1 MNDLILKLLSN
12 VQLSSEGAPA
22 EALAGLPKDLAE
34 LLAERDGGKGTVGP
48 RARPLTLWSAAEIAS
63 EAQAQE
69 VALAVPGLLLFGTDG
84 GAEGYGY
91 LPRLKSGK
99 YGRISLLAAG
109 AHEFEGL
116 GDSLLELLQQLAAG
130 R

>member
-1 MNDLILKLLSN
+1 MNDNLLNLLKDM
-12 VQLSSEGAPA
+12 QLSTEGAGA

-48 RARPLTLWSAAEIAS
+48 RSRPLTLWSAAQIAS
-63 EAQAQE
+63 EAQGQE
-69 VALAVPGLLLFGTDG
+69 VSLAVPGLLLFGTDG

>member
-1 MNDLILKLLSN
+1 MNDALLNLLKGLRLATD
-12 VQLSSEGAPA
+12 GAGA

-34 LLAERDGGKGTVGP
+34 LLAERDGGKGTVGA
-48 RARPLTLWSAAEIAS
+48 RGRPLTLWSAAQVAS

-69 VALAVPGLLLFGTDG
+69 VSLATPGLLLFGTDG

-91 LPRLKSGK
+91 LPRLKSGR

-109 AHEFEGL
+109 AHEFDPL